1 MKLSQ
6 VSFLLVSILL
16 LASCSTELPDY
27 HEAPQD
33 QYNYYSGGKLYGNHY
48 CKVQKFTQEETGKT
62 ITLIGMIHIADQSF
76 YDQVDDE
83 LDEVDVVLEEG
94 IHGLPSFGI
103 NKYFGLYT
111 FDIIDRL
118 TKAQGLVSQN
128 RALKTRDNA
137 KSADMSIKQFK
148 AQGGLFTP
156 LFQLISLP
164 IMAVFTEPSYIYY
177 WSKNKLLAIVD
188 EELLKESEA
197 QIRHDSL
204 IAIDSTQE
212 PAKVLM
218 PGIIDA
224 RNVFLVDKAMEY
236 LKKGDVNSIAI
247 PWGAAHMPGVETLLL
262 EKGFTK
268 SDTGKWLRS
277 IAVDEYLQTDETFTS
292 IDSSGI
298 PYVMMVDSYK
308 DYFSASF
315 LFSSIKTIS
324 TKSYE
329 RTTTLW
335 GDLTDYIKTSKGS
348 YFSLLPKIAGKPL
361 LFDIFNGNE
370 STKVRFLWFFSLGSL
385 DSTE

>member
-1 MKLSQ
+1 MTFSR
-6 VSFLLVSILL
+6 VCFLLVSILL

-48 CKVQKFTQEETGKT
+48 CKVQKFTQEETGKS

-76 YDQVDDE
+76 YDQVDTE
-83 LDEVDVVLEEG
+83 LDKVDIVLEEG

-118 TKAQGLVSQN
+118 TKVQGLVSQN
-128 RALKTRDNA
+128 RALKTRSNA
-137 KSADMSIKQFK
+137 KSADMSVKEFK
-148 AQGGLFTP
+148 AQGGISTP

-164 IMAVFTEPSYIYY
+164 IIAVFTEPSYLYY
-177 WSKNKLLAIVD
+177 WSKNNLSAVLD
-188 EELLKESEA
+188 TELLKDSEA
-197 QIRHDSL
+197 QIRHHTLNAMDT
-204 IAIDSTQE
+204 TQK
-212 PAKVLM
+212 PSKVLL

-224 RNVFLVDKAMEY
+224 RNVFLIEKAMEY
-236 LKKGDVNSIAI
+236 LKQDKVNSIAI
-247 PWGAAHMPGVETLLL
+247 PWGAAHMPGVEALLL

-268 SDTGKWLRS
+268 SDEEKWLRS
-277 IAVDEYLQTDETFTS
+277 IAVEDYLQTEEQFTS

-308 DYFSASF
+308 DFVSTSF

-324 TKSYE
+324 TKNYE

-335 GDLTDYIKTSKGS
+335 GDLTDYIKTKKGS

-361 LFDIFNGNE
+361 LLDIFNGKE
-370 STKVRFLWFFSLGSL
+370 KTKVRFLWFFSIGSL